1 MNILEILEVGVK
13 WDATSGARPE
23 RDVARASSIFA
34 GKFHT
39 EPVLIVMNRYVEKAL
54 VRYYMAAE
62 YNNQVLKPYL
72 DKRVMPPRWFDMK
85 MLVLPVEF
93 LLVVG
98 DLGNDVW
105 VIFKDQMVVLKD
117 VLM

>member
-1 MNILEILEVGVK
+1 MNILETLEVGVK
-13 WDATSGARPE
+13 WDAAIGARPE
-23 RDVARASSIFA
+23 QDIAKASKIFA
-34 GKFHT
+34 NKFHT
-39 EPVLIVMNRYVEKAL
+39 EPVLIVMNRYVERVL

-62 YNNQVLKPYL
+62 YNNQVLRPYL
-72 DKRVMPPRWFDMK
+72 DKRVMPPRWFGMK

-105 VIFKDQMVVLKD
+105 VIFNDQMVVLKD